1 MIFELNQSAFSR
13 KVEEKV
19 LKTKCEYMEAVID
32 LCDELNIEPQI
43 AAKHLTKPIIE
54 KIQVEGTAQNLL
66 PKQSKLPF

>member
-1 MIFELNQSAFSR
+1 MIFELNQNSFS
-13 KVEEKV
+13 KKIEQKV

-32 LCDELNIEPQI
+32 TCEELNIEPQI
-43 AAKHLTKPIIE
+43 AAKLLTKPIIE